1 MKILLANKFYYPRGG
16 DCTYILNLEELLKS
30 HGHETAV
37 FAMQY
42 PNNIPTPWS
51 TYFPSEIKFTPGL
64 KMLDAFFRPFGT
76 GEVKR
81 KFTRLLDDFQ
91 PDVVHLG
98 NIHTQL
104 SPVLAQI
111 AYEKGLKVVWTLH
124 DYKLLCPRYDC
135 LRNGTIL
142 CEACFTDK
150 RKVLEYKCMKNSRIA
165 SYIAYRESLKWPREK
180 LETYTDAFI
189 SPSRFL
195 NDKMVQGGFSK
206 EKIHTCPNF
215 IDTAKVQRENYEKAD
230 YYCYV
235 GRLSHE
241 KGIGTLID
249 AAKELSHKLKIIG
262 GGPLHDLLTEQVA
275 GTDIELLGYKQ
286 WPEIKEIV
294 GKARFSVIPSEWY
307 ENNPFS
313 VIEAECLGTP
323 VLGARI
329 GGIPELIDEGKNG
342 MLFGSGNTEELQTKI
357 EEMFAAPFDYRQ
369 IAFDARERYSAER
382 YYTELMKIYTDI

>member
-42 PNNIPTPWS
+42 PDNIPTPWS

-111 AYEKGLKVVWTLH
+111 AHEKGLKVVWTLH

-135 LRNGTIL
+135 LRNGTTL

-215 IDTAKVQRENYEKAD
+215 IDTAKVQRENYEKTD

-241 KGIGTLID
+241 KGIGSLID
-249 AAKELSHKLKIIG
+249 AAKELPHKLKIIG
-262 GGPLHDLLTEQVA
+262 GGPLHDLLAERVA

-342 MLFGSGNTEELQTKI
+342 MLFEPGNTEELKTRI

-369 IAFDARERYSAER
+369 IALDARKRYSAER